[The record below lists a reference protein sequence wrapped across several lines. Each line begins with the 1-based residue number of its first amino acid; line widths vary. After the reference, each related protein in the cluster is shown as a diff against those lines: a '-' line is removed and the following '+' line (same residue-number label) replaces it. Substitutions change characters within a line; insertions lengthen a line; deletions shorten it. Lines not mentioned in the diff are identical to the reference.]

1 MKTVALV
8 KVDAVNSTSSL
19 ATPLAELDALS
30 LLSSVSLG
38 KLEGLPPPPPLLLAD
53 ITNQS

>member
-1 MKTVALV
+1 MVALV

-30 LLSSVSLG
+30 LL
-38 KLEGLPPPPPLLLAD
+38 
-53 ITNQS
+53 IQCH

>member
-1 MKTVALV
+1 MALV

-30 LLSSVSLG
+30 LLSSVSLR